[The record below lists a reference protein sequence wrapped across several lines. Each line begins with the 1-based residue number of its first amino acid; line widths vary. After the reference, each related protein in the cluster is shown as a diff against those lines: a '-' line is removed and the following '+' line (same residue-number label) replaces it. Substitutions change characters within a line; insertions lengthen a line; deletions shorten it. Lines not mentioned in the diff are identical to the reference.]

1 MNLPENEHKVEIP
14 DFTKKQLHM
23 VKVNIIRMS
32 KTEGKKQFIT
42 ALKFSGYINYLIQ
55 KEKNSKVVNYLK
67 LMEAKL
73 ESIEDRELL
82 IQGGINTYRTNKI
95 LALFNT
101 SLNQTVVM
109 KIKKSKN
116 PSKLTCREVLD
127 IVKKDK
133 DTYELIL
140 NSFIKVNEIRNTL
153 RLIKNLKHLN
163 VHHEYTANLIEQRA
177 KEMEL
182 LEKELTD

>member
-109 KIKKSKN
+109 KIKKSK
-116 PSKLTCREVLD
+116 T
-127 IVKKDK
+127 
-133 DTYELIL
+133 
-140 NSFIKVNEIRNTL
+140 
-153 RLIKNLKHLN
+153 
-163 VHHEYTANLIEQRA
+163 
-177 KEMEL
+177 
-182 LEKELTD
+182 